1 MAGIA
6 RMVVVLS
13 LICGL
18 AGFTLAYLRGATAP
32 LIEIQVLT
40 YVQKPAIESVFG
52 AIENNPLTERKKF
65 TLPDGK
71 SVTVFPAKRGGKL
84 YGVAMEEFAKG
95 YGGEVGVVVGIDAQN
110 SRLIG
115 IGVTTMKETPG
126 LGTLIAAPKFSGQ
139 FRNAPL
145 NAALRARGGTIDAVA
160 GATISSTAAV
170 ESVRKAVAVYEQL
183 KGEIASAWQ

>member
-1 MAGIA
+1 MAIA
-6 RMVVVLS
+6 RMIVVLS

-18 AGFTLAYLRGATAP
+18 AGFTLAYLRNVTTP
-32 LIEIQVLT
+32 LIEEQVLT

-52 AIENNPLTERKKF
+52 EVENNPLTERKKF
-65 TLPDGK
+65 SLPDGG
-71 SVTVFPAKRGGKL
+71 SITVFPAKRGGKL

-95 YGGEVGVVVGIDAQN
+95 YGGDVGVVVGINIAD
-110 SRLIG
+110 SKLIG

-139 FRNAPL
+139 FRGAPL
-145 NAALRARGGTIDAVA
+145 DAALRSRGGSIDAVA

-170 ESVRKAVAVYEQL
+170 ESVRKAVATYEAL
-183 KGEIASAWQ
+183 KGDIEKAWQ